1 VFDVTFL
8 LGQKILA
15 FHPVGRGFNLREFM
29 NANVEQ
35 ITTLTERQRQVA
47 SLACQ
52 GLTNKKIAEHLGLVE
67 GTVKVHL
74 NAVYEK
80 LGVHSR
86 TRLIARFGLQ
96 QVAV

>member
-1 VFDVTFL
+1 
-8 LGQKILA
+8 
-15 FHPVGRGFNLREFM
+15 M

-74 NAVYEK
+74 NAIYVR
-80 LGVHSR
+80 LDVRSR
-86 TRLIARFGLQ
+86 TKLIVRFGRTQAIATKLFLR
-96 QVAV
+96 